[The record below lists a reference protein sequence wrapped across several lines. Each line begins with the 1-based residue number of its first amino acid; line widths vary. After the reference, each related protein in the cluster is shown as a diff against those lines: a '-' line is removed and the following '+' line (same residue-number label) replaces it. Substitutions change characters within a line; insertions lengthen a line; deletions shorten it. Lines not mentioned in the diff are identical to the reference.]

1 MFSRQMMSSFLPI
14 LDADYHR
21 VQLQLGDLTTRS
33 EPPRFG
39 VAASTLLAIESAVGS
54 AMLVASKE
62 RTNVRRS
69 I

>member
-1 MFSRQMMSSFLPI
+1 MPGSKLSVVDPWRIPNLK
-14 LDADYHR
+14 
-21 VQLQLGDLTTRS
+21 V
-33 EPPRFG
+33 PPRFG
-39 VAASTLLAIESAVGS
+39 VAASTLLAMDSAVGS

>member
-1 MFSRQMMSSFLPI
+1 MKWFSEVEGSIESVVEPWPI
-14 LDADYHR
+14 PYFNK
-21 VQLQLGDLTTRS
+21 
-33 EPPRFG
+33 PPRFG